1 MIDASVSG
9 RPVSGSIGSGVGE
22 GDGVGLGVGDGVGPG
37 DGVRLGVT
45 TGPDFPPHPANAAAA
60 MPTPDIS
67 ATRLEVFIVVILTLG
82 RTRGLEAA

>member
-1 MIDASVSG
+1 
-9 RPVSGSIGSGVGE
+9 
-22 GDGVGLGVGDGVGPG
+22 
-37 DGVRLGVT
+37 VRLGVT